1 VNSEQFLEKVGA
13 HDDLRFAGTCRDEF
27 DRAHLVVKHGPTKAT
42 YQIEPDAIIGI
53 DWKTLESIL
62 CGKRDAKILTQMTR
76 VVGYY
81 SKVEN
86 WNKSKLGELKGRHGG
101 DYRIGEDA

>member
-1 VNSEQFLEKVGA
+1 MNSEQFLEKVGA

-27 DRAHLVVKHGPTKAT
+27 DHPRLVVEHLPSHMWTACRVESVQAT
-42 YQIEPDAIIGI
+42 AWPVLEQIF
-53 DWKTLESIL
+53 T
-62 CGKRDAKILTQMTR
+62 GKREPKILGIMTR